1 MVYHGGENN
10 ISSFITYHQDSEVGD
25 MYGAYFTKDKKYA
38 KTYNKG
44 TLYEVFLNIK
54 NPLATEGNWTG
65 IISKEQ
71 KEAVTAKHDGI
82 INDKFDNG
90 ILQKLHLVKTRT
102 EVIVFNPNQ
111 VKSATNNNSNFS
123 LTNDDI
129 QAAWGKKRRE
139 IYNNDLETQEINA
152 IQKHIETLSKETD
165 TSNGLWHIVSYTR
178 GVNKGKT
185 FAYKFNTSLHQYE
198 QNRKDKH
205 DGFEILKKRDITNF
219 SKEQINKLENDIK
232 NRRNIDSVLSEQGTW
247 NEEGTLYDSDVIV
260 DHRQDEGNNDR
271 LDKEALQGESNG
283 RQDNRNS
290 RDNQGESEIE
300 TFTTPQGEVFG
311 FVDKEGNIYLDE
323 TKITPEHP
331 IHEYTHLWD
340 RALQQRNPELW
351 NRGVELMKQTS
362 LWNEIL
368 NNENYG
374 KLWQAKGM
382 PQEQLDNLIASEVHA
397 RLTGVEYKGKKNTG
411 MQNMLIKLGNQ
422 RLAPLCLRAFSS
434 GEKYK
439 PYRFSDVRH
448 NLNNV

>member
-1 MVYHGGENN
+1 M
-10 ISSFITYHQDSEVGD
+10 
-25 MYGAYFTKDKKYA
+25 
-38 KTYNKG
+38 
-44 TLYEVFLNIK
+44 
-54 NPLATEGNWTG
+54 
-65 IISKEQ
+65 
-71 KEAVTAKHDGI
+71 
-82 INDKFDNG
+82 
-90 ILQKLHLVKTRT
+90 
-102 EVIVFNPNQ
+102 
-111 VKSATNNNSNFS
+111 
-123 LTNDDI
+123 
-129 QAAWGKKRRE
+129 
-139 IYNNDLETQEINA
+139 
-152 IQKHIETLSKETD
+152 
-165 TSNGLWHIVSYTR
+165 SYTR

-323 TKITPEHP
+323 TKITTEHP

-368 NNENYG
+368 NNANYG

>member
-1 MVYHGGENN
+1 M
-10 ISSFITYHQDSEVGD
+10 
-25 MYGAYFTKDKKYA
+25 
-38 KTYNKG
+38 
-44 TLYEVFLNIK
+44 
-54 NPLATEGNWTG
+54 
-65 IISKEQ
+65 
-71 KEAVTAKHDGI
+71 
-82 INDKFDNG
+82 
-90 ILQKLHLVKTRT
+90 
-102 EVIVFNPNQ
+102 
-111 VKSATNNNSNFS
+111 
-123 LTNDDI
+123 
-129 QAAWGKKRRE
+129 
-139 IYNNDLETQEINA
+139 
-152 IQKHIETLSKETD
+152 
-165 TSNGLWHIVSYTR
+165 SYTR